1 MVHVFYCSTFFS
13 REIFLLEQKLDNS
26 DPSPPHVHWLQL
38 DLQKPLCTQ
47 AVLHFL
53 ISIITNLRE
62 GWPKFRKSSKRGGG
76 YFQSKN
82 FCLKFWTFKQGFLDM
97 KLIQICNMIFQKWG
111 GGGVQRPFRTFPKI
125 HPSSCGHPSLLL
137 WPKHADVKTTSSSP
151 SPSLKS
157 ARSATLPTLRL
168 PIWSSLSWEEA
179 VQIAVL
185 YLVVM
190 PFGVYM

>member
-1 MVHVFYCSTFFS
+1 MFSIVQLFFKRNIPPWTKARQLWPLASTRALAAAWS
-13 REIFLLEQKLDNS
+13 SEASLH
-26 DPSPPHVHWLQL
+26 PSCPPLPDQHYYQ
-38 DLQKPLCTQ
+38 
-47 AVLHFL
+47 
-53 ISIITNLRE
+53 
-62 GWPKFRKSSKRGGG
+62 PKGRMAKVSEKFQEGGG
-76 YFQSKN
+76 GIFNPKIFVWNFGPLNRAFWTWNWYKFATWFSKN
-82 FCLKFWTFKQGFLDM
+82 EGV
-97 KLIQICNMIFQKWG
+97 
-111 GGGVQRPFRTFPKI
+111 GGVQRPFRTFPKI

>member
-1 MVHVFYCSTFFS
+1 MKKKSTHS
-13 REIFLLEQKLDNS
+13 SCEVKMA
-26 DPSPPHVHWLQL
+26 SP
-38 DLQKPLCTQ
+38 KRMN
-47 AVLHFL
+47 F
-53 ISIITNLRE
+53 
-62 GWPKFRKSSKRGGG
+62 PKSLKRGRVGCH
-76 YFQSKN
+76 FQ
-82 FCLKFWTFKQGFLDM
+82 FIILRHRFWTFKQSFLSM
-97 KLIQICNMIFQKWG
+97 KLIQICNMIFQKW

-137 WPKHADVKTTSSSP
+137 WPKHADVKTTSSFP